1 MYGVLDRRDNVG
13 PREVPIF
20 VEGAGGRSSGR
31 IVGEVCG
38 VDPEGVPVQF
48 LPVAESDRTETAAQ
62 TFPHG
67 DSTRASGEELL
78 DDGARR
84 FQQPVDQERQH
95 HQQHRHRGQML
106 VPVSEIVF
114 QLVALVL

>member
-67 DSTRASGEELL
+67 DSTNPQISPTRWNRLN
-78 DDGARR
+78 
-84 FQQPVDQERQH
+84 
-95 HQQHRHRGQML
+95 GQAEVCL
-106 VPVSEIVF
+106 FPC
-114 QLVALVL
+114 